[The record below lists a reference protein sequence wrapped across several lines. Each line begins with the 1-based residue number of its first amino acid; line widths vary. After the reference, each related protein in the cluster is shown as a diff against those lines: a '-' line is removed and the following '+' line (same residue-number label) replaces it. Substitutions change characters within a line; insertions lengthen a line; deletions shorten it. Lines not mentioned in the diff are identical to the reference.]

1 MRGYILSFFLFSL
14 ASCTPENKIE
24 IIKEPPPPVP
34 QPSNCIQDD
43 GLPKPRNPY
52 YHGDTS
58 KGVNTAL
65 INYYYPF
72 VAQTRFYISKQMK
85 LNFESLVFY
94 DNKNDYIV
102 EGFSVISLPC
112 TTDTIFIN
120 GINSKTFELGLPHA
134 LYEYWE
140 HDVPSELFELDTT
153 KRNYIIITEYDTI
166 QRVVRADYWMQFKV
180 EQPKKL
186 KSSPDVVRFC
196 DGKIKVDY

>member
-72 VAQTRFYISKQMK
+72 IAQTWFTLSKTSK
-85 LNFESLVFY
+85 LNFSSAVFY
-94 DNKNDYIV
+94 DNRNDYIV
-102 EGFSVISLPC
+102 ERLSVISLPC
-112 TTDTIFIN
+112 TKDTIFIK
-120 GINSKTFELGLPHA
+120 GINSQTFTLDLPRA
-134 LYEYWE
+134 YYGYWE
-140 HDVPSELFELDTT
+140 DDVPVEIFELDTT
-153 KRNYIIITEYDTI
+153 KRNYILITEYDTI
-166 QRVVRADYWMQFKV
+166 RRVVYAEYWMQFKV
-180 EQPKKL
+180 EQPKQL

-196 DGKIKVDY
+196 DGKIKVNY